1 MSSILEFPPTTVP
14 SAKSWTKDT
23 TDTIVGIG
31 GTTYVKYKTTL
42 TNQTYGNGE
51 YVAWANDIYS
61 YTAGA
66 TYGANEEPASG
77 AFDKLTALSASQPGW
92 NSALATYNST
102 SDSATPAI
110 LYLKCPVALIL
121 KYYSIQA
128 GGGSGWNSKAP
139 SKWDLLGSMDGNYWS
154 LIESKSSVN
163 GWTLNEI
170 KTYNTSN
177 ITPYSYYQLKM
188 YRNDGDS
195 GGYLLVGDLRYY
207 GFPYPIATQSGML
220 EFPPTSVPGGGT
232 WTKDLA
238 DTITGIGSVVYAKY
252 KTTLSGLSY
261 GNGQYIAFANSIWD
275 YSATTGW
282 GNDEWPASGAFDKL
296 PSGTLNRQGWHVSS
310 TVYLTNAADAS
321 PTPKL
326 YLTCP
331 TSFILRYYTLQS
343 RSDGAQT
350 QAPSSWKVW
359 GSLDGTSL
367 SVLVDTQTSQ
377 TGWTAASIKSY
388 YTNNLLPFSTY
399 IIEILRN
406 NSGTADYT
414 HIAELRYYG
423 TMNMPTEG
431 AVLEFPP
438 PLAIGTGTNWTKD
451 TTETITGISGSQASV
466 NLAKYKYIVPPT
478 HPYGTGEYQSW
489 ANSIYSYTNSAVI
502 GTNEWCPA
510 GAFDKREGL
519 SNTNSGWASFDGTT
533 YTNAADAS
541 PAPELYIKLPT
552 RIFLT
557 QYNIKSNSET
567 GGGNGVYNPT
577 KWKVW
582 GSNNGSSWTLIDYVP
597 SDTSWGLAQEKQY
610 PTYSNVAYQY
620 YKLTCMRINS
630 ASGVTFVISE
640 WRLYG
645 IMYNV
650 GLNTTQAAILEYPPP
665 VGTLYYTQWTTDT
678 NDLFIGTSAS
688 GAPGFAYSKYKFTTN
703 STIPYGQGEYAVWAS
718 NILWTPN
725 ACFEKSRDVAWS
737 TNPLWN
743 NTSDLTY
750 TADLYI
756 KLPQNILLL
765 SYGLLARNEI
775 GNGIQCAPTK
785 WILYGSKD
793 NINWFILDSRTG
805 ENNSPLIFTS
815 TRYYT
820 VSTRIGSYNYFKF
833 SVSRNNYASAVYVQ
847 LNNFYL
853 YGIPET
859 STSNLEILE
868 YPPLNVPST
877 INWIKDSTDTFVGI
891 GPTTYYRYKTQ
902 VNGAPYGNGQ
912 YIAWANSIL
921 QYTAGTT
928 YTSNEWP
935 PSGAF
940 DKIDTANQMQAWAS
954 KENTMTSLVDSIT
967 PPELYIQL
975 PNSIILKY
983 YMIHGNEVSI
993 TLTPSKWNIFGS
1005 IDGSTWMRLDSR
1017 DNETSWTSGESRIY
1031 TIDRGNTIAYNYYKL
1046 TIYRNNNPTAQLTAI
1061 GEWRLFGCPQDA
1073 GRMFEF
1079 PPPNVIGTITN
1090 WVQDTNDSFTALDAS
1105 TYYKFKNIVPSSHSY
1120 GSGEYVCWTN
1130 SYLGGYLPPVI
1141 FDPNIGVNLSYV
1153 SALGT
1158 YSNTADANPAPEIFI
1173 RLPVAIALRQ
1183 YIIMARNESLTTVG
1197 ALQTISKWRLYGSND
1212 EVVWILLDSR
1222 DSETNWSIAEN
1233 RMYLCNN
1240 TTVAHTNTYKTFKLT
1255 LLRNNYSTNTQMIFG
1270 KWRLFGVPSISTALT
1285 TTNISFKSTMQDVHY
1300 QPDNLYAVI
1309 DISGLVG
1316 WFKGETW
1323 TGSRWT
1329 DISGAGNHATTIRG
1343 TISTK
1348 IWPTNGM
1355 KYLYGDTV
1363 SGLQFPSAI
1372 LPTTYTLFHVT
1383 RYNGTTR
1390 QRIFDGVGG
1399 NFLSGFHGGH
1409 SGVAYHNGT
1418 WITQSSVDTFGNA
1431 WVVSTDQNN
1440 MYRGQGINQT
1450 IGTPT
1455 GCASSQISI
1464 NHGTSQSTEPS
1475 DWAVAEVMVYNR
1487 TLTATEY
1494 GIVEAYLMAKWYNT
1508 ISIKQSPNL
1517 TMSMPE
1523 WMPLQNDI
1531 FSMPSVV
1538 GWYRGDTWRNSIW
1551 FDASGNNNHAVTTT
1565 GTINVAPFTDR
1576 NGLLYLYGNTSAGIR
1591 FPVTILPNTYTLFY
1605 VAKYTSSTYQASSQR
1620 IFDGYGTNWLSGFKE
1635 GYSGSFAYHVGY
1647 SMGNVNTDI
1656 TGNNWTMGCD
1666 QKRLFRSQG
1675 ITRGS
1680 LENINPSLIA
1690 TTQLSINYGRSTTE
1704 TSNWA
1709 VAEVIVFEREMSI
1722 NSIKFVEN
1730 YLSNKYLIERTVPI
1744 PIYPGFKT
1752 SKGTWR
1758 YNMMDITNLLTAS
1771 QNASRSG
1778 ATLSLVGANTAM
1790 NYGCAVFPFTYT
1802 TPGNT
1807 YTVESEVLISS
1818 SDATIAK
1825 NAMWLGIGNTFN
1837 TSRYSW
1843 EHDQTGGYNMVTTLN
1858 SDYSAV
1864 DTANTFDVVAT
1875 NFRTFTQPAYNTGL
1889 VIWYTFNSANISSNV
1904 VSNATGLTANNGTIT
1919 SGTYSTLDNQTPFGS
1934 GIRVTARNFSC
1945 TLATT
1950 ISTGTISGACWYYLD
1965 AFGSHDWSTVFG
1977 RTGGNYHHMI
1987 LNGDTYKIG
1996 FYYSPTLNFVDS
2008 GISLYPG
2015 KWYHLAFTVSGSNGT
2030 YRLYINGIYVWSSS
2044 SFFDNA
2050 NSGMSLGI
2058 IGNYQSGGTQGCLGI
2073 LADVRVYNTCL
2084 TDENINDIYMKTASF
2099 QQALVSRQPLNA
2111 AEVIVPPI
2119 AMNAD
2124 AMPILTATYG
2134 NGIYTAASSGTYD
2147 GTFKAW
2153 HGFNTGTSFF
2163 WASPG
2168 GSKYSVT
2175 TGVYSGSSSSVIN
2188 GATFNGEWL
2197 QIQLPMSFRVKT
2209 VTIIPAQAPVRVPN
2223 RFHIC
2228 GSNDGTNFYSLK
2240 YFDGIGDWAS
2250 SVSKTF
2256 TINASMPYLYLRIA
2270 VSIIG
2275 NTGSTSRSDLCYFN
2289 MTYSGY
2295 YDNITNTIYSQTE
2308 VVIPPVGMTAMTT
2321 DLSTAQYAAGSYIAS
2336 SSTSWPGTGLQFMAC
2351 NAFDRTVSDGSSGT
2365 SGNCWWSGQALYSST
2380 TNLYTGTL
2388 STTVSGTAQFG
2399 EWLQIQLPYKLKLT
2413 RYEMYGA
2420 RPYGNGYTQYAP
2432 SIFILAGSTDGS
2444 NWFTVDSKSG
2454 VTDWKG
2460 LTKMFVVN
2468 STIAYNYYRM
2478 IIKANGNGTGGAECG
2493 IELLNL
2499 YGYTE
2504 DLGWRV
2510 MRHYVDLN
2518 KRKFRM
2524 TIPSQNV
2531 DVSADIPSSY
2541 LTNTGTQLGFA
2552 ARTDTHYAKFQMRF
2566 CKIFSGWQ
2574 EFSPL
2579 HLPYIDLDA
2588 MNLTK
2593 LQPGVQIGL
2602 WRNSGLEG
2610 GVSDAVAYNDT
2621 TTINPTMQLDAM
2633 GQPYVHFERSA
2644 KQFFMIPGTLRFLFR
2659 ADDMTPI
2666 GGITVISVMRFNGS
2680 AGQAE
2685 RVIEFQNHAANT
2697 VWGNSIAIAR
2707 INTTSTFGMYILND
2721 TSQASA
2727 DTANMI
2733 DTSWH
2738 IYIHR
2743 MHNTTSG
2750 STSDS
2755 WLDGNK
2761 LVPTSGG
2768 SAVLTKNTTTFNYIA
2783 KSNYVTT
2790 TGAYLQADMREL
2802 LIYRMP
2808 LSNETIGTVTSHLQN
2823 KWSLWKNTK
2832 MCVAHFDATYLGT
2845 VAGIAV
2851 NGNVTTWRNLGDDN
2865 TVIDA
2870 TGAGTSSTYP
2880 TLKQVNG
2887 YYHVAFDRT
2896 YSQYLYL
2903 NGTLEF
2909 GDFMNGTTPTN
2920 GFTAIVIAQF
2930 TGTAGSW
2937 ERLFDFGTGTPS
2949 NNIILS
2955 RSGIASGVS
2964 FSCYNTTTLALQYNI
2979 GLSWKAYS
2987 GYFGDP
2993 TNLDGRNDDVNWFVG
3008 RSYDNTG
3015 LSTNF
3020 TDVLTATNSQY
3031 TKGMTLYSIEWRGY
3045 FLATVTGTWTFYVNT
3060 DDASYLWIGP
3070 TALSG
3075 YTVSNTVAKYAG
3087 LHGATT
3093 EQSGTISLT
3102 AGVYYPIR
3110 FMSGQ
3115 NSGGA
3120 ETIMGVMPPSGT
3132 KTYDM
3137 TGYVFPIDFNTLDMT
3152 QWHMYTI
3159 SFTNANNATVN
3170 AYIDGQLVEITKS
3183 TNTTAIA
3190 NKSLTTNYIGR
3201 SCIAGDSYFT
3211 GNIREL
3217 IMYRTALSST
3227 ELSNLHTT
3235 LIKKWGLT
3243 DTPPAP
3249 IYKICHFDAND
3260 LASSLVAGQAVSS
3273 WTNKADDVM
3282 MFPPA
3287 AMTSAST
3294 NLSSATWG
3302 KGTYVASASTFN
3314 ATGWDAYMAFN
3325 MVLSDVWATAGSRY
3339 TGQNQNA
3346 NVLTTIGGASYYGEW
3361 LQLQMPQAISL
3372 KYYSIQGETNNSLYS
3387 ARSPNIFY
3395 LAGSNDGTTW
3405 ALVDSRTGVNDWTS
3419 SAKIFTCNSTTAY
3432 LYYRIILNK
3441 IGNSGGDGFGYAAI
3455 QEMKFYGNQEVVWP
3469 PAAMTS
3475 DATTLSGQNYGNG
3488 VYNTTVSSGYGGYT
3502 GFYAFNNNTGDFWHS
3517 NLTYTD
3523 TTGAYPGSAST
3534 IVSGTTYSGEWLQ
3547 IQIPIPIKMTY
3558 YSILPRQD
3566 GGVYIY
3572 RCPNI
3577 FCIAGSM
3584 DGNTWTLIDSK
3595 SGIGSWGLTAQSF
3608 VVNSTNYYSY
3618 YRICVNVVGNTGQAS
3633 GRNSCQIAEWDI
3645 YGIVPFTNYQPTVFN
3660 AVQATSANQPTLQ
3673 SEDGLYHVNFNRTLS
3688 QYLQINTSLDFN
3700 TFQNYTTAQNG
3711 ITAVVVGRMTNSS
3724 PDERFF
3730 DFGNG
3735 TNADNIVFADNNTSN
3750 GLYFRVLNG
3759 ASVITSIT
3767 PINMSDITNWHIYT
3781 VVISN
3786 ATNPIITV
3794 YCDGNLITTYTI
3806 LTNTILT
3813 NRITTLNYIGKSNWS
3828 DPYLTGGIREMIIY
3842 KQALSTG
3849 DLTNLHWSL
3858 MKKWRIVNTTTP
3870 SLTRDLV
3877 LSNKALH
3884 FDANDLVYSMGLT
3897 AGNNI
3902 TTWRNLGTDGA
3913 RLDATGYG
3921 GSSTKP
3927 TLQQEGRYWHVNL
3940 SIANSQYFQI
3950 TGSIPFNHF
3959 QDGHGNFTG
3968 GLTIT
3973 GVFRMTTSTNDY
3985 GRILH
3990 LSTAIFN
3997 INMICLTRNYNVD
4010 SYGSEVC
4017 RDNAGRAS
4025 GFVANNS
4032 NQGISSWHVVT
4043 YVVINGS
4050 PPQNYIYVDG
4060 LLTTISIT
4068 GPGTNITNRITTL
4081 NYIGTS
4087 GNAERFD
4094 GDIRELIIY
4103 RNALSQTELN
4113 SLHSQ
4118 LMNKWGLAVNYDKF
4132 PSNLTAN
4139 SCTISGIPFVAS
4151 ASTEKSTLLKAWYA
4165 FDGNAET
4172 TSVATTTSWQSASAV
4187 YDTSGN
4193 STATPALGTDDA
4205 YGGQWV
4211 QIQFAYGVIPKYYTL
4226 GGDALTWRIY
4236 GSPNPYMPTNYM
4248 PILSA
4253 YYGIAN
4259 YAYANVTTIVINAYI
4274 AYLAGGQSYINAGY
4288 GNFGDPVGGQVK
4300 TLYVN
4305 YMNNDTLSTFTTGE
4319 GGNFDFNTVP
4329 RWSPG
4334 TWTLLDER
4342 SITAMKNWT
4351 DVNTYQIAN
4360 AVNDDYY
4367 AFAIKIKKSAMF
4379 AGSTIASIHTLNFY
4393 GTQSIPYNIFSPDIM
4408 GYFTTGSD
4416 VGQWQTIY
4424 ETTSGIRDVNGNT
4437 VYSQRND
4444 ESYNGTFSRVAYYM
4458 QNNMGNGKT
4467 TYWAFVSFDA
4477 WNTNISTYRLP
4488 NVNDTFTIQS
4498 QTLTNM
4504 NIYSNHPQVTAR
4516 TGCTGLANIWP
4527 WDYAYGS
4534 GQSTY
4539 NYLNTSTGNTSYGAF
4554 QIYDMTTTNTVF
4566 SWNGHS
4572 ASTIPHIGFGNN
4584 NASNIN
4590 YTSVGSLNWTAAVN
4604 GAYNFKLKVMVR

>member
-1 MSSILEFPPTTVP
+1 MSSIVEFPPTMVP
-14 SAKSWTKDT
+14 PAKSWTKDT

-31 GTTYVKYKTTL
+31 STTYMKYKTTL
-42 TNQTYGNGE
+42 TNQIYGNGE
-51 YVAWANDIYS
+51 YVAWANDIFNYNP
-61 YTAGA
+61 GA
-66 TYGANEEPASG
+66 TYSALEWPPSG
-77 AFDKLTALSASQPGW
+77 AFDKLSGDSSSQPGW
-92 NSALATYNST
+92 NSNTINYVST

-110 LYLKCPVALIL
+110 LYLKCPVAFVL
-121 KYYSIQA
+121 KSYSIQA
-128 GGGSGWNSKAP
+128 GNATGYNGKAP
-139 SKWDLLGSMDGNYWS
+139 SKWELFGSMDGNYWS
-154 LIESKSSVN
+154 LVDSQSSIN
-163 GWTLNEI
+163 GWAVNEI
-170 KTYNTSN
+170 KTYNP
-177 ITPYSYYQLKM
+177 ICIIPYSYYQLKM
-188 YRNDGDS
+188 YRNDTTATNEFLMIGE
-195 GGYLLVGDLRYY
+195 LRYF
-207 GFPYPIATQSGML
+207 GIPFPIATQSGMI
-220 EFPPTSVPGGGT
+220 EFPPTFVGAGNT
-232 WTKDLA
+232 WTKDTV
-238 DTITGIGSVVYAKY
+238 DTFVGSDGTYAKY

-261 GNGQYIAFANSIWD
+261 GNGQYTTFANTVYG
-275 YSATTGW
+275 YSASTAYG
-282 GNDEWPASGAFDKL
+282 GDEWPPSGAFDKL
-296 PSGTLNRQGWHVSS
+296 PGSSTTRQGWSTSSGTL
-310 TVYLTNAADAS
+310 TNTADAS
-321 PTPKL
+321 TTLKL

-331 TSFILRYYTLQS
+331 ISFILRYYTHQT
-343 RSDGAQT
+343 RSDGAT
-350 QAPSSWKVW
+350 AQAPSSWKVW

-367 SVLVDTQTSQ
+367 NYLIDTRTSE
-377 TGWTAASIKSY
+377 TVWSAGETRAY
-388 YTNNLLPFSTY
+388 YTNNMIAFSTY
-399 IIEILRN
+399 VFEILRN
-406 NSGTADYT
+406 NSPTATYT
-414 HIAELRYYG
+414 SVGELRYYG

-451 TTETITGISGSQASV
+451 TNETIRGISGSQTTV
-466 NLAKYKYIVPPT
+466 NLANYKYIVPST
-478 HPYGTGEYQSW
+478 HPYGTGEYQAW

-502 GTNEWCPA
+502 GTNEWCAA

-519 SNTNSGWASFDGTT
+519 TNTNGGWASFDGTT

-557 QYNIKSNSET
+557 QYNIKASADTYNPGT
-567 GGGNGVYNPT
+567 YNPT

-630 ASGVTFVISE
+630 ATPVVFVISE

-665 VGTLYYTQWTTDT
+665 IGTIQSPSWAADN
-678 NDLFIGTSAS
+678 NDLFIGIN
-688 GAPGFAYSKYKFTTN
+688 GVAYPKYKFTT
-703 STIPYGQGEYAVWAS
+703 STTIPYGQGEYSTWAS
-718 NILWTPN
+718 NYLNTGWLHTN
-725 ACFEKSRDVAWS
+725 CFGKSRDNSWS
-737 TNPLWN
+737 TYNWWTNSSTTTL
-743 NTSDLTY
+743 

-765 SYGLLARNEI
+765 SYGLLGRNENA
-775 GNGIQCAPTK
+775 NGIQAAPTK
-785 WILYGSKD
+785 WTLYGSKD
-793 NINWFILDSRTG
+793 NINWFILDSRSG
-805 ENNSPLIFTS
+805 ENSSPLLFTS

-820 VSTRIGSYNYFKF
+820 VSTSIGSYNHFKL
-833 SVSRNNYASAVYVQ
+833 SIARNNYATNLYVQ

-868 YPPLNVPST
+868 YPPLNVPSA

-902 VNGAPYGNGQ
+902 LNGAPYGNGQ
-912 YIAWANSIL
+912 YIAWANTIL
-921 QYTAGTT
+921 GYTAGTT
-928 YTSNEWP
+928 YNSGEWP

-940 DKIDTANQMQAWAS
+940 DKIDIAGQRQGWGSNES
-954 KENTMTSLVDSIT
+954 IMTSLVDSIS

-1017 DNETSWTSGESRIY
+1017 DNEISWTSGESRIY

-1046 TIYRNNNPTAQLTAI
+1046 TIYRSNNSSANKTAI

-1090 WVQDTNDSFTALDAS
+1090 WVQDTNDSFTALDATTS
-1105 TYYKFKNIVPSSHSY
+1105 YKFKNIVPSSHSY

-1141 FDPNIGVNLSYV
+1141 FDPTIGLLMSYV

-1158 YSNTADANPAPEIFI
+1158 YTNTADANPAPEVFI

-1183 YIIMARNESLTTVG
+1183 YIIMARTESITTVG

-1212 EVVWILLDSR
+1212 EVVWTLLDSR

-1240 TTVAHTNTYKTFKLT
+1240 TTVAHTNNYKTFKLT
-1255 LLRNNYSTNTQMIFG
+1255 LLRNNYWTNTQMIFG
-1270 KWRLFGVPSISTALT
+1270 KWRLFGVPSISTTLT

-1300 QPDNLYAVI
+1300 QPDNLYAVT

-1316 WFKGETW
+1316 WYKGETW

-1329 DISGAGNHATTIRG
+1329 DISNAGNHATVIRG
-1343 TISTK
+1343 TGTINTA

-1355 KYLYGDTV
+1355 KYLYGSTTA
-1363 SGLQFPSAI
+1363 GLQFPTAI
-1372 LPTTYTLFHVT
+1372 LPTTYTLFHVA
-1383 RYNGTTR
+1383 RYNGTSKMR
-1390 QRIFDGVGG
+1390 LFDGVGG
-1399 NFLSGFHGGH
+1399 NFFSGFHGGR
-1409 SGVAYHNGT
+1409 SGVAHHNGV
-1418 WITQSSVDTFGNA
+1418 WITQIVDSFGNA

-1440 MYRGQGINQT
+1440 MYRGQGTNLT
-1450 IGTPT
+1450 SGTPT
-1455 GCASSQISI
+1455 GGTSSQLSV
-1464 NHGTSQSTEPS
+1464 NYGAGQSTEPS

-1487 TLTATEY
+1487 TLSATEY
-1494 GIVEAYLMAKWYNT
+1494 GIIEAYLMAKWYNT

-1635 GYSGSFAYHVGY
+1635 GYSGSFANHGGY
-1647 SMGNVNTDI
+1647 YMGVLNTDI

-1680 LENINPSLIA
+1680 LENINPTLIA
-1690 TTQLSINYGRSTTE
+1690 TTQLSINYGSTTE
-1704 TSNWA
+1704 KSNWA
-1709 VAEVIVFEREMSI
+1709 VAEIIVFERELSI

-1752 SKGTWR
+1752 NKGTWR
-1758 YNMMDITNLLTAS
+1758 YNIMDITNLLTPS

-1778 ATLSLVGANTAM
+1778 ATLSLATANTAM
-1790 NYGCAVFPFTYT
+1790 SYGCATFPFTYT

-1858 SDYSAV
+1858 SDYSAN
-1864 DTANTFDVVAT
+1864 DSGNTFDIVST
-1875 NFRTFTQPAYNTGL
+1875 NFRTFTIPAYNTGL
-1889 VIWYTFNSANISSNV
+1889 VIWYKFNSANITSNV
-1904 VSNATGLTANNGTIT
+1904 VSNDSSLAANSGTLV

-1934 GIRVTARNFSC
+1934 GIRVTARNFGC

-1950 ISTGTISGACWYYLD
+1950 ISTATISGACWYYID
-1965 AFGSHDWSTVFG
+1965 AYTAGDWNTIFCHVGGS
-1977 RTGGNYHHMI
+1977 YHHMLI
-1987 LNGDTYKIG
+1987 WGDSYIIG
-1996 FYYSPTLNFVDS
+1996 FWSVNTFINS
-2008 GISLYPG
+2008 GISLPPG

-2030 YRLYINGIYVWSSS
+2030 YKLYINGIYVWSSG
-2044 SFFDNA
+2044 FWDNA
-2050 NSGMSLGI
+2050 NSAGSFGIIGSMSGGQGSLGI
-2058 IGNYQSGGTQGCLGI
+2058 F
-2073 LADVRVYNTCL
+2073 ADVRIYNTCL
-2084 TDENINDIYMKTASF
+2084 TDENINDIYTKTASF
-2099 QQALVSRQPLNA
+2099 QQALVSRQPLNS

-2119 AMNAD
+2119 AMTAD
-2124 AMPILTATYG
+2124 SMPISTATYG
-2134 NGIYTAASSGTYD
+2134 NGIYTASSSGTFDATY
-2147 GTFKAW
+2147 KAW
-2153 HGFNTGTSFF
+2153 NGFNTGTSFF

-2168 GSKYSVT
+2168 GGKYSTT
-2175 TGVYSGSSSSVIN
+2175 TGIYSGSSSSTIN
-2188 GATFNGEWL
+2188 GITFNGEWL

-2209 VTIIPAQAPVRVPN
+2209 VTIIPAQAPARVPN
-2223 RFHIC
+2223 QFHIC
-2228 GSNDGTNFYSLK
+2228 GSNNGTNFYSLK
-2240 YFDGIGDWAS
+2240 YFDGIGDWS
-2250 SVSKTF
+2250 TSVSKTF
-2256 TINASMPYLYLRIA
+2256 TINASRPYIYLRIA

-2275 NTGSTSRSDLCYFN
+2275 NTGSTDRSDLCFFN

-2295 YDNITNTIYSQTE
+2295 YDNITNTTYSQTE
-2308 VVIPPVGMTAMTT
+2308 VVIPPVGMSAPTT

-2336 SSTSWPGTGLQFMAC
+2336 SSTNWQGGTTSFTAW
-2351 NAFDRTVSDGSSGT
+2351 NAFKRYVSDGSAGASY
-2365 SGNCWWSGQALYSST
+2365 SCWWSAQALYSSST
-2380 TNLYTGTL
+2380 SLYTYTTT
-2388 STTVSGTAQFG
+2388 TTVSGTAQLG

-2420 RPYGNGYTQYAP
+2420 RPYANNYTTNAP
-2432 SIFILAGSTDGS
+2432 STFILAGSIDQT

-2468 STIAYNYYRM
+2468 STIPYNYYRL
-2478 IIKANGNGTGGAECG
+2478 IVKAIGNGTGGTECG

-2610 GVSDAVAYNDT
+2610 GVSDAVGYTDG
-2621 TTINPTMQLDAM
+2621 TIKPTIQFDAM

-2644 KQFFMIPGTLRFLFR
+2644 TQYFMIPGTLRFLFR

-2666 GGITVISVMRFNGS
+2666 GGMTIMAVMRFNGG
-2680 AGQAE
+2680 AGWGE
-2685 RVIEFQNHAANT
+2685 RILEFVNHTANST
-2697 VWGNSIAIAR
+2697 NGNNILFGRSG
-2707 INTTSTFGMYILND
+2707 TSSTLVFIH
-2721 TSQASA
+2721 AS
-2727 DTANMI
+2727 DTANTSLGQLANAL

-2738 IYIHR
+2738 IYTYRIY
-2743 MHNTTSG
+2743 NTPTISVTDAWIDGINKGSTQSTTSI
-2750 STSDS
+2750 
-2755 WLDGNK
+2755 
-2761 LVPTSGG
+2761 
-2768 SAVLTKNTTTFNYIA
+2768 LTKNTTTFNYIG
-2783 KSNYVTT
+2783 KSNWTGTGDAYVT
-2790 TGAYLQADMREL
+2790 ADMREL

-2808 LSNETIGTVTSHLQN
+2808 LSDETIGTVTSHLQN

-2851 NGNVTTWRNLGDDN
+2851 GGNVTTWRNLGDDN
-2865 TVIDA
+2865 TLIDA

-2955 RSGIASGVS
+2955 RSGISSGVS

-3045 FLATVTGTWTFYVNT
+3045 FLAHVTGTWTFYVNT

-3115 NSGGA
+3115 NGGLA
-3120 ETIMGVMPPSGT
+3120 DTIMAVMPPSGS
-3132 KTYDM
+3132 KVYNLS
-3137 TGYVFPIDFNTLDMT
+3137 GYVFPVDFNTLDIT

-3170 AYIDGQLVEITKS
+3170 AYIDGQLVEIIKS

-3190 NKSLTTNYIGR
+3190 NKSLTSNYIGR
-3201 SCIAGDSYFT
+3201 PSFADDSYFT

-3243 DTPPAP
+3243 ETPPAP
-3249 IYKICHFDAND
+3249 TYKICHFDAND
-3260 LASSLVAGQAVSS
+3260 LTSSLVPGQAISS
-3273 WTNKADDVM
+3273 WINKADDLM
-3282 MFPPA
+3282 AFPPA
-3287 AMTSAST
+3287 AMTTYTT
-3294 NLSSATWG
+3294 NLSSAAWG
-3302 KGTYVASASTFN
+3302 KGTYVASASSEFGGGNVEVSWKAFN
-3314 ATGWDAYMAFN
+3314 NLSTGITTTYTSTAVWVYATGAY
-3325 MVLSDVWATAGSRY
+3325 SGS
-3339 TGQNQNA
+3339 
-3346 NVLTTIGGASYYGEW
+3346 VLTTVSGIDRAGEW
-3361 LQLQMPQAISL
+3361 IQLQMPQPILLSYYLITSISTR
-3372 KYYSIQGETNNSLYS
+3372 Y
-3387 ARSPNIFY
+3387 PNTMY

-3405 ALVDSRTGVNDWTS
+3405 TLLDSQSGLSWSTTTLV
-3419 SAKIFTCNSTTAY
+3419 FTVNSTTSY
-3432 LYYRIILNK
+3432 SYYRLIVNSIMALN
-3441 IGNSGGDGFGYAAI
+3441 GTYLSI
-3455 QEMKFYGNQEVVWP
+3455 QEMKFYGNHEARWP
-3469 PAAMTS
+3469 PTGMTS
-3475 DATTLSGQNYGNG
+3475 ASTTISGQNYGNG
-3488 VYNTTVSSGYGGYT
+3488 LYIADATNTTRPGYYAFDQSGANYCTAGGYA
-3502 GFYAFNNNTGDFWHS
+3502 G
-3517 NLTYTD
+3517 TYT
-3523 TTGAYPGSAST
+3523 GSMST
-3534 IVSGTTYSGEWLQ
+3534 LGISTTYAGEWLQ
-3547 IQIPIPIKMTY
+3547 LQLPIPIKMSRY
-3558 YSILPRQD
+3558 ILSPSTVFAINRS
-3566 GGVYIY
+3566 
-3572 RCPNI
+3572 PNTFWI
-3577 FCIAGSM
+3577 LGSL
-3584 DGNTWTLIDSK
+3584 DGNTFELIDSQ
-3595 SGIGSWGLTAQSF
+3595 SGISDWAELTDKLF
-3608 VVNSTNYYSY
+3608 IVNSNKYYSY
-3618 YRICVNVVGNTGQAS
+3618 FRIVANVVGNAGAATRYYFS
-3633 GRNSCQIAEWDI
+3633 LTEWFI

-3660 AVQATSANQPTLQ
+3660 AVQATTANKPTLQ
-3673 SEDGLYHVNFNRTLS
+3673 SEDGLYHVNFDRTYS
-3688 QYLQINTSLDFN
+3688 QFLQINTSLDFN

-3724 PDERFF
+3724 IDERFF

-3735 TNADNIVFADNNTSN
+3735 TMADNIIIGNNTSN
-3750 GLYFRVLNG
+3750 GIYFRVLNG
-3759 ASVITSIT
+3759 STNITNIT

-3781 VVISN
+3781 IVISN
-3786 ATNPIITV
+3786 ATTPIITV

-3813 NRITTLNYIGKSNWS
+3813 NRITTTYNYIGKSNWVADS
-3828 DPYLTGGIREMIIY
+3828 YLMGGIREMIIY

-3897 AGNNI
+3897 AGTGV
-3902 TTWRNLGTDGA
+3902 TTWRNLGTDGT

-3927 TLQQEGRYWHVNL
+3927 TLQQEGRYWHVNISL
-3940 SIANSQYFQI
+3940 ANAQYFQI

-3973 GVFRMTTSTNDY
+3973 GVLRMTTNTSNY

-3990 LSTAIFN
+3990 LCTAASN
-3997 INMICLTRNYNVD
+3997 INMICLTRNSIYDGYLGELTTNVA
-4010 SYGSEVC
+4010 G
-4017 RDNAGRAS
+4017 GRAT
-4025 GFVANNS
+4025 GYLTTNY
-4032 NQGISSWHVVT
+4032 NQGITSWHVVS

-4050 PPQNYIYVDG
+4050 PPQSYLYVDG
-4060 LLTTISIT
+4060 LLATITLNST
-4068 GPGTNITNRITTL
+4068 PTNISNRITTL

-4087 GNAERFD
+4087 TGNELFD

-4139 SCTISGIPFVAS
+4139 SCSISGIPFVAS
-4151 ASTEKSTLLKAWYA
+4151 ASTEKSTLLQAWSA

-4205 YGGQWV
+4205 YGGQWIK
-4211 QIQFAYGVIPKYYTL
+4211 IQLSYGVIPKYYIL

-4236 GSPNPYMPTNYM
+4236 GNTSP
-4248 PILSA
+4248 SWQA
-4253 YYGIAN
+4253 GSW
-4259 YAYANVTTIVINAYI
+4259 IV
-4274 AYLAGGQSYINAGY
+4274 
-4288 GNFGDPVGGQVK
+4288 
-4300 TLYVN
+4300 
-4305 YMNNDTLSTFTTGE
+4305 
-4319 GGNFDFNTVP
+4319 
-4329 RWSPG
+4329 
-4334 TWTLLDER
+4334 LDER

-4351 DVNTYQIAN
+4351 YVNTYQIAN

-4393 GTQSIPYNIFSPDIM
+4393 GIQSIPYNIFSPDIM
-4408 GYFTTGSD
+4408 GYFTNGSD
-4416 VGQWQTIY
+4416 IGQWQTIY
-4424 ETTSGIRDVNGNT
+4424 ETTTAMRDVNLNT

-4444 ESYNGTFSRVAYYM
+4444 ESYNGTFSRVAYFM
-4458 QNNMGNGKT
+4458 QNNMGNGTT

-4488 NVNDTFTIQS
+4488 NLNDVFTIQS

-4504 NIYSNHPQVTAR
+4504 NIYSNHPQVINR
-4516 TGCTGLANIWP
+4516 IGCTGLTHIWP
-4527 WDYAYGS
+4527 RNYGPGT
-4534 GQSTY
+4534 GQGTVY
-4539 NYLNTSTGNTSYGAF
+4539 NYLNIPSGTGDHGAF
-4554 QIYDMTTTNTVF
+4554 QIYDMTTTNSVF
-4566 SWNGHS
+4566 SWTGYSQTNVS
-4572 ASTIPHIGFGNN
+4572 IGFGNN

-4590 YTSVGSLNWTAAVN
+4590 YVAAPGSLNWTFAAN